1 MSIKFGD
8 FASCSEN
15 LDLEND
21 LLDFSRFS
29 GLGELKPSRYLSNLV
44 VKLYTKFHRF

>member
-1 MSIKFGD
+1 MFGD

-21 LLDFSRFS
+21 L
-29 GLGELKPSRYLSNLV
+29 GLVQLIPLPMNW
-44 VKLYTKFHRF
+44 KFDLLGI